1 MTENEYVTR
10 AELTAH
16 LDPMK
21 EDIAEIKSDVKSV
34 LLVQAGTRAVEM
46 KMKDHGARKI
56 AYGSIFL
63 YLISAATAVLALA
76 LAHA

>member
-1 MTENEYVTR
+1 MSENEYVSR

-21 EDIAEIKSDVKSV
+21 EDIAEIKGDVKSV

-56 AYGSIFL
+56 ALGSLFL
-63 YLISAATAVLALA
+63 YLVSALIAVLTLA
-76 LAHA
+76 LAHL